1 MPKIKCLILLLL
13 FINFYTIKEVSAQ
26 TENLKVVFI
35 RHAEKP
41 EKGDN
46 LTCQGLNRALQ
57 LPTVLYAKYGLPS
70 SLFAPGLGLGEATK
84 HARMF
89 QTIAPFAIK
98 YNLSI
103 NTSHAEKDSALIAQ
117 DLKSRKGTII
127 VVWEHKAIAPIV
139 RSLGVTAPNLIWPDT
154 DYDSIW
160 IVTFTNGKAVLS
172 KDKEGL
178 HPSEVCNY

>member
-1 MPKIKCLILLLL
+1 MNRTIILLLL
-13 FINFYTIKEVSAQ
+13 FTIFCMIKEASAQ
-26 TENLKVVFI
+26 SNNLKIVFI

-41 EKGDN
+41 VKGDN

-57 LPTVLYAKYGLPS
+57 LPELIRRKFGVPNF
-70 SLFAPGLGLGEATK
+70 LFAPSLGLGEATK

-89 QTIAPFAIK
+89 ETIAPIAIK

-103 NTSHAEKDSALIAQ
+103 NTIHAEKDSMLIAQ

-139 RSLGVTAPNLIWPDT
+139 RSLGVTASNLIWPDN

-160 IVTFTNGKAVLS
+160 IVAFVNGKVVFS
-172 KDKEGL
+172 KDQEDL
-178 HPSEVCNY
+178 HPSADCNFH